1 MSNSNRIKA
10 EIATVQI
17 GHLEIEGLYAE
28 EIGQYFVSVP
38 QIANLFAS
46 IQDRH
51 GNEVRTV
58 KAILGNVF
66 KTVKLKTPFNKNIT
80 LGVSI
85 DGFVFI
91 IKTLNKRGD
100 EVAEQLMDD
109 LIGLSLHQLFADA
122 FNIKFEQEERQAWL
136 KARQQGKIARRTL
149 TDAIKDWLLAHPE
162 VSENKKKFI
171 YSNVTDAIN
180 LGIFAR
186 RASKLRKDWH
196 CDNPRDEMTDKELSV
211 VESAEGLTM
220 RLIDQDKLEPMVAV
234 HEALNRLII
243 PVVER

>member
-1 MSNSNRIKA
+1 MTKNNRIKA

-17 GHLEIEGLYAE
+17 GHLEIEGLYAPE
-28 EIGQYFVSVP
+28 TDQFGIAVP
-38 QIANLFAS
+38 QICSLFRFDKNQGS
-46 IQDRH
+46 RNI
-51 GNEVRTV
+51 
-58 KAILGNVF
+58 KALLGNDF
-66 KTVKLKTPFNKNIT
+66 QFDKWRSKLNSKAVNVILLPDFEKLLFELVLKQNTIAIEM
-80 LGVSI
+80 S
-85 DGFVFI
+85 
-91 IKTLNKRGD
+91 R
-100 EVAEQLMDD
+100 D
-109 LIGLSLHQLFADA
+109 LIGLSLHQLFSNA
-122 FNIKFEQEERQAWL
+122 FNIKFDKEDAQRWL
-136 KARQQGKIARRTL
+136 KARQQGKLARRTL
-149 TDAIKDWLLAHPE
+149 TDAIKDWLLVHPE

-196 CDNPRDEMTDKELSV
+196 CDNPRDEMTEKELSV

>member
-1 MSNSNRIKA
+1 MNKNNKVKA
-10 EIATVQI
+10 EIAIVKI
-17 GHLEIEGLYAE
+17 GHLEIEGLYAP
-28 EIGQYFVSVP
+28 EIDQFGVAVP
-38 QIANLFAS
+38 QICSLFQFDKNQGSRNIKALLGKGFQFDKWRS
-46 IQDRH
+46 KLHPKAVNVLLLKDVERLIRALDKQ
-51 GNEVRTV
+51 GNE
-58 KAILGNVF
+58 F
-66 KTVKLKTPFNKNIT
+66 
-80 LGVSI
+80 
-85 DGFVFI
+85 
-91 IKTLNKRGD
+91 
-100 EVAEQLMDD
+100 AEELVD
-109 LIGLSLHQLFADA
+109 LLFGLSLHQLFSNA
-122 FNIKFEQEERQAWL
+122 FNIKFDKEDTQRWL
-136 KARQQGKIARRTL
+136 KARQQGKLARRTL
-149 TDAIKDWLLAHPE
+149 TDAIKDWLLAHPD

-243 PVVER
+243 PVVKR

>member
-1 MSNSNRIKA
+1 MSNSSKIKA
-10 EIATVQI
+10 EIAIIQI
-17 GHLEIEGLYAE
+17 GHLEIEGLYAQ
-28 EIGQYFVSVP
+28 EIDQFGVAIP
-38 QIANLFAS
+38 QVCSLFNILKKNANRD
-46 IQDRH
+46 I
-51 GNEVRTV
+51 
-58 KAILGNVF
+58 KALLGNNSNILKWHTSFRRNYTNVIQLKEF
-66 KTVKLKTPFNKNIT
+66 EKLLFELAIAQNPQAIE
-80 LGVSI
+80 LS
-85 DGFVFI
+85 
-91 IKTLNKRGD
+91 R
-100 EVAEQLMDD
+100 E

-122 FNIKFEQEERQAWL
+122 FDHHFEKEERQTWL

-149 TDAIKDWLLAHPE
+149 TDSIKDWLLAHPE

-196 CDNPRDEMTDKELSV
+196 CENPRDEMTEKELSV

>member
-1 MSNSNRIKA
+1 MSNSNKIKA
-10 EIATVQI
+10 EIAIVQI
-17 GHLEIEGLYAE
+17 GYLEIEGLYAPE
-28 EIGQYFVSVP
+28 TDQFGVAVP
-38 QIANLFAS
+38 QICSLFQFLKKNANRDIKALLGEDFQFLKWCSKLNSKAVNVILLPDFEKLLFELALKQNT
-46 IQDRH
+46 I
-51 GNEVRTV
+51 
-58 KAILGNVF
+58 AIGM
-66 KTVKLKTPFNKNIT
+66 
-80 LGVSI
+80 S
-85 DGFVFI
+85 
-91 IKTLNKRGD
+91 R
-100 EVAEQLMDD
+100 D

-149 TDAIKDWLLAHPE
+149 TDSIKDWLLAHPE
-162 VSENKKKFI
+162 ASENKKKFL

-196 CDNPRDEMTDKELSV
+196 CENPRDEMTDKELSV